1 MEGKPS
7 IDYLYLYSMN
17 EMLSK
22 YVHLF
27 QADGAF
33 YLYNSQNS
41 FFSEISQN
49 LFSLLSD
56 RNFSE
61 LSHETYDFLK
71 RKLVLV
77 DRSQRDDYYLNMKFR
92 YYAGSFSTDELSL
105 VLVPTTGCN
114 FACPYCFE
122 KDKRHSVMSDKTI
135 DKIISFINGHKKAKR
150 LNITWYGGEPLMG
163 LGAIKKI
170 YSKLL
175 REISIPLSRQGIIT
189 NGYLLSRDV
198 ILFLKDVG
206 VSFIQITLDGV
217 KENHNKTRMLL
228 SGGRQTYDTIISNIE
243 SIFSLHPECRVSVR
257 VNINKENIGDFS
269 ILYQQLNERWNN
281 KDVYIYP
288 GFIREDTKDGLSL
301 CSRCIVPNEHIE
313 YYLSLKE
320 QGVNVDLFP
329 RHCNSRGCIINTLNS
344 YIIGPDGEV
353 YKCWNDVSNKD
364 KIIGNIGD
372 DQLINEGL
380 LFKYACDCSPFEDK
394 RCEDCSVFPICQGG
408 CGWYRFRNK
417 YENGDFDIC
426 SIYKDKGKL
435 EKALLLSLNK
445 TNNSKFPV
453 LRP

>member
-77 DRSQRDDYYLNMKFR
+77 DSSQRDDYYLNMKFR

-122 KDKRHSVMSDKTI
+122 KDKRHSVMSDETI

-150 LNITWYGGEPLMG
+150 LNVTWYGGEPLMG

-228 SGGRQTYDTIISNIE
+228 SGRRQTYDTIISNIE

-372 DQLINEGL
+372 DEGL

>member
-77 DRSQRDDYYLNMKFR
+77 DSSQRDDYYLNMKFR

-122 KDKRHSVMSDKTI
+122 KDKRHSVMSDETI

-150 LNITWYGGEPLMG
+150 LNVTWYGGEPLMG